1 MGKIIGIISIK
12 GGVGKT
18 SVVIAL
24 GAAMA
29 NEFDKK
35 VLLVDGNF
43 SAPNLALHLGLI
55 NPEITLHHVLNNRA
69 NAENAIY

>member
-35 VLLVDGNF
+35 VQLE
-43 SAPNLALHLGLI
+43 LI
-55 NPEITLHHVLNNRA
+55 S
-69 NAENAIY
+69 